1 MTLRAGLVGCG
12 FISDIYLINLAKFRD
27 VKFVACADMAPQA
40 AARQAQ
46 RYALAARTVAE
57 LLKSDDI
64 DIVLNLTTPDAH
76 AEVSLAAIEAGK
88 SVYSEKP
95 LAARLADGERIVAA
109 AAAKGVAVGCAPDTI
124 LGPGYQEARALI
136 DSGAVGRPLTALAAV
151 LSHGYEHWH
160 PSPAFYYQPGGG
172 PVFDMGPYY
181 LSALVSLLGP
191 VAEVQAVGQIGF
203 AERIVTTPGSPNLGQ
218 TIRVETLTSAQA
230 LLTFANGAQATFL
243 ASFDVWRHG
252 LAPIELHGEAASLR
266 LPDPNFFAGD
276 LAIAAGR
283 EDWREVP
290 LNGRLLGA
298 PNWPTDKPKQSN
310 WRGLGVADLA
320 RAILDKREPRA
331 SGAFALH
338 VLAVMDAI
346 STAAVERR
354 TLRVTAPFAPL
365 APLGDA
371 EIAEWLT
378 PETREALKRR

>member
-1 MTLRAGLVGCG
+1 MTLKAGLVGCG
-12 FISDIYLINLAKFRD
+12 FISDIYLTNLAKFRD
-27 VKFVACADMAPQA
+27 VAIVACADTAPQA
-40 AARQAQ
+40 AARQAE
-46 RYALAARTVAE
+46 RYGLQARPVAE

-88 SVYSEKP
+88 CVYSEKP
-95 LAARLADGERIVAA
+95 LAARLADGERIIAA
-109 AAAKGVAVGCAPDTI
+109 AKAKGVAVGCAPDTI

-151 LSHGYEHWH
+151 MSHGYEHWH

-181 LSALVSLLGP
+181 LSGLASLLGP
-191 VAEVQAVGQIGF
+191 VVEAQAVGQIGF
-203 AERIVTTPGSPNLGQ
+203 SERIVTTPGSSKLGQ
-218 TIRVETLTSAQA
+218 AIRVETLTSVQA
-230 LLTFANGAQATFL
+230 LLCFANGAQATFL

-283 EDWREVP
+283 QDWRAVP
-290 LNGRLLGA
+290 LAHRLLGA
-298 PNWPTDKPKQSN
+298 ANWPADKPKQSN

-331 SGAFALH
+331 SGAFGLH
-338 VLAVMDAI
+338 VLAAMEAI
-346 STAAVERR
+346 LTAALERR
-354 TLRVTAPFAPL
+354 TVRVSAPFAPP

-371 EIAEWLT
+371 EIAAWLK
-378 PETREALKRR
+378 PEARAALA

>member
-12 FISDIYLINLAKFRD
+12 FISDIYLTNLAKFRD
-27 VKFVACADMAPQA
+27 VAVVACADMAPEA
-40 AARQAQ
+40 AARQAA
-46 RYALAARTVAE
+46 RYGLKPRTVAE

-109 AAAKGVAVGCAPDTI
+109 AAAKGVTVGCAPDTI

-151 LSHGYEHWH
+151 MSHGYEHWH

-172 PVFDMGPYY
+172 PVLDMGPYY
-181 LSALVSLLGP
+181 LSALASLIGP
-191 VAEVQAVGQIGF
+191 VAEAQAIGQIGF

-218 TIRVETLTSAQA
+218 KIRVETLTSVQA
-230 LLTFANGAQATFL
+230 LLTFTSGLQATFL

-276 LAIAAGR
+276 LFIAEGR
-283 EDWREVP
+283 EDWRAVP
-290 LNGRLLGA
+290 LGGRLLGA
-298 PNWPTDKPKQSN
+298 PNWPADKPKQSN
-310 WRGLGVADLA
+310 WRGLGVVDLA

-331 SGAFALH
+331 SGAFGLH

-346 STAAVERR
+346 LTAALEHR
-354 TLRVTAPFAPL
+354 TVRVTAPFAIPP
-365 APLGDA
+365 ALGET
-371 EIAEWLT
+371 EIAEWLK
-378 PETREALKRR
+378 PAREASA

>member
-12 FISDIYLINLAKFRD
+12 FISDVYLANLAKFGD
-27 VKFVACADMAPQA
+27 VAVVACADAAPEA
-40 AARQAQ
+40 AARQAG
-46 RYALAARTVAE
+46 RHGLEARTVAE
-57 LLKSDDI
+57 LMKSDDI

-95 LAARLADGERIVAA
+95 LAAKLADGERIVAA
-109 AAAKGVAVGCAPDTI
+109 ATVKGVKVGCAPDTI
-124 LGPGYQEARALI
+124 LGPGYQEARALL

-151 LSHGYEHWH
+151 MSHGYEHWH
-160 PSPAFYYQPGGG
+160 PGPAFYYQPGGG

-181 LSALVSLLGP
+181 LSALASLLGP
-191 VAEVQAVGQIGF
+191 VAEAQAVGQIGF
-203 AERIVTTPGSPNLGQ
+203 AERIVTTPGSPKLGQ
-218 TIRVETLTSAQA
+218 TIRVETLTSVQA
-230 LLTFANGAQATFL
+230 LLTFASGAQATFL

-290 LNGRLLGA
+290 LGGRLLGA
-298 PNWPTDKPKQSN
+298 ANWPADKPKQSN

-320 RAILDKREPRA
+320 RAILDDREPRV

-346 STAAVERR
+346 LAAAIERR
-354 TLRVTAPFAPL
+354 TMRVTTPFAAP

-371 EIAEWLT
+371 EIGEWLK
-378 PETREALKRR
+378 PEARDALAQS